1 MRPGLPMLF
10 APLGDVTLFFGLPG
24 IPSSAA
30 MGMRFFVEPSD
41 LHMLGL
47 PPERPWRVPLKA
59 DYVQKRRM
67 RYHLK
72 ARLGLQADGRLAVE
86 VLPGQQSYRIRPLAD
101 ANAWVVTPPDT
112 TALAAGALV
121 EDRK

>member
-24 IPSSAA
+24 IPASAA
-30 MGMRFFVEPSD
+30 MGMRFFVEPAIR
-41 LHMLGL
+41 HMLGL

-59 DYVQKRRM
+59 DYVQERRM

-72 ARLGLQADGRLAVE
+72 ARLGLQADGRLAVG
-86 VLPGQQSYRIRPLAD
+86 VVPGQQFKRILSSAQGH
-101 ANAWVVTPPDT
+101 AWVGT
-112 TALAAGALV
+112 
-121 EDRK
+121 